1 MDRRHLMKLG
11 LGAASL
17 SIGTLNTVSSALAA
31 AGNRK
36 VEPANER
43 RYMTQLLHKMATPVL
58 NLMAKGQLKQEFPI
72 ELSPTWDGRNKN
84 VAYMECFGRLM
95 AGLAPWLSL
104 PEDSSSEGSMRKQLT
119 SKALQS
125 FTHSVDPNS
134 PDYLLW
140 SGSGQALVDSAFF
153 TNALIRAPKQLW
165 EPLDATTKS
174 RIIKEIKALRRVS
187 PPYSNWLLFAAMNEV
202 FLLMVGEDWHP
213 LRIDL
218 AIKKINE
225 WYAGDGWFADGEI
238 FHFDYYNAYVIQPMM
253 LEIVEVLEKYGAT
266 FNNLQ
271 PAEIRLQSLKRM
283 QRFSEHL
290 ERFISPS
297 GTYPPIGRSLTYR
310 TAAFQPLALLA
321 WRKALPD
328 KLPVGQVRAAMTAVH
343 QAIFSNASNFSN
355 DGFLT
360 IGFAG
365 HQPGLGDSYSNNGS
379 MYITTAS
386 FLALGLPADDAYWTA
401 PAAEWTQKK
410 AFANHTFPKDYAVS
424 Y

>member
-17 SIGTLNTVSSALAA
+17 SIGGLNTVSSALAA
-31 AGNRK
+31 AENNK

-187 PPYSNWLLFAAMNEV
+187 PPYSNWLLFAAMNEA

-328 KLPVGQVRAAMTAVH
+328 KLPEGQVRAAMTAAH

-410 AFANHTFPKDYAVS
+410 AFANHAFPKDYAVS